1 MSMEEAQAYAN
12 DVVKRFMETDGD
24 WKMGHKDLFF
34 LWSFKCQYERLPNGW
49 LFTAPADCMEKL
61 CELATFYDDVRPIL
75 RRLLA
80 AKLEHGRMLTEAE
93 SYIAG
98 QMLMGKLP
106 DPKDARA
113 GRKKSDNAERN
124 VMIFLL
130 AQHLRDNFGLKFTRN
145 DEATEQNSAADLIAQ
160 AFDANRRPDVPFV
173 TFRAVKEVLTD
184 RNVRSFVRSLEKQ
197 IAAATEYWATM
208 SGIQNALAPQ
218 PSAVPEFLRQY
229 PS

>member
-1 MSMEEAQAYAN
+1 MSIEDAQAYAN
-12 DVVKRFMETDGD
+12 EVVKRFMEADTE
-24 WKMGHKDLFF
+24 WKLGHKDLFF
-34 LWSFKCQYERLPNGW
+34 MWAFKCQYERLPNGW
-49 LFTAPADCMEKL
+49 LFTTPPENMLKL

-80 AKLEHGRMLTEAE
+80 AKLEYGRMLSEAE

-106 DPKDARA
+106 DPKSARA
-113 GRKKSDNAERN
+113 GRKKADNAERN

-130 AQHLRDNFGLKFTRN
+130 AQHLRDAFGLKFTRN
-145 DEATEQNSAADLIAQ
+145 DEVTEHNSAADLIAQ
-160 AFDANRRPDVPFV
+160 AFYLNRRPDVPLV

-184 RNVRSFVRSLEKQ
+184 KSVKNFVRSLEKQ
-197 IAAATEYWATM
+197 IAAASEYWATVG
-208 SGIQNALAPQ
+208 GIQNALAPR